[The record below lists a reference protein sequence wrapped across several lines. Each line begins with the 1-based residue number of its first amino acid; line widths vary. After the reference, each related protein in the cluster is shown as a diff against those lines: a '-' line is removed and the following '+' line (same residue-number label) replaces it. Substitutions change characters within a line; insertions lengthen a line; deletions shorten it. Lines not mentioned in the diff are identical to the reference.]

1 MMPTRGTSMIS
12 TWGGKEGA
20 EWGNDEREKGDGDN
34 NDEERKEE
42 EEEGKGDN
50 SCYRCC
56 RRSEER

>member
-1 MMPTRGTSMIS
+1 MIS

-42 EEEGKGDN
+42 EEEGKVDT
-50 SCYRCC
+50 SRM
-56 RRSEER
+56 